1 MRQNIKNKS
10 YHKVKFGY
18 DINFEMRVL
27 SPNDKELLGD
37 FDCGNEVINDFAINK
52 INQQSDYVTYVF
64 EDTDVNKIIAFASL
78 ACSSIKY
85 ECQNVVQSLPAIE
98 IKYFAI
104 KKQLQKFKYGEDDD
118 HFYFS
123 DMILSKIILKC
134 REISEK
140 IVGANYII
148 LYSVPD
154 AVKFYT
160 RNFFKDYSEYMLKDN
175 ISFLDGCKPMYMP
188 L

>member
-1 MRQNIKNKS
+1 MRQNTKNDS
-10 YHKVKFGY
+10 YHKIKFGH
-18 DINFEMRVL
+18 DINFKMRVL

-52 INQQSDYVTYVF
+52 LAQQSDYVTYVF
-64 EDTDVNKIIAFASL
+64 EDTDINQVIAFASL

-85 ECQNVVQSLPAIE
+85 ECQNIVQSLPAIE

-104 KKQLQKFKYGEDDD
+104 KKQLQKFKYDEDDD

-134 REISEK
+134 REISEQ

-148 LYSVPD
+148 LYSVPN

-160 RNFFKDYSEYMLKDN
+160 RNFFEDYSEYMLKDN